1 MNVDKKILKIL
12 GKNDKMTT
20 REIELK
26 LNNVSLYRI
35 RRLLRS
41 MEKVGLVIGRDVY
54 NRNMKEIEWRIR

>member
-35 RRLLRS
+35 RRLLRT